1 MCVCICN
8 RTQNESEHV
17 ACGFFYTIRSI
28 RHVRYDYTYG
38 TGKMEKDGFGRFII
52 HTYIY
57 YHVLT
62 RSPPTPLLNRGV
74 VLSVALLD

>member
-1 MCVCICN
+1 MYMQPDTERV
-8 RTQNESEHV
+8 RARSMW
-17 ACGFFYTIRSI
+17 FFYTIRSI
-28 RHVRYDYTYG
+28 PHVRYDYTYG